1 MGMMNDHDH
10 APGDQTDSLRR
21 VQARHRAWVMV
32 ACWAVLACA
41 EQKTSEA
48 GIPPRAVADALH
60 AVMEADRTTYA
71 KQVVNRLQDEHH
83 VIKATEHWQD
93 EKTLPLPAQ
102 MFRMGSEEAGKKGAR
117 FSYSLLSLWPVN
129 KKNAAK
135 TPTEQRGLETV
146 AKNPKQPFYEDETL
160 GDRKF
165 LTAVYPDV
173 AVAPACV
180 NCHNE
185 HKDSP
190 RKDFKL
196 GDVLGAIVV
205 RVPLDGRMM

>member
-1 MGMMNDHDH
+1 MKRSDVGWNRSCLVIVFVTMLGCGNE
-10 APGDQTDSLRR
+10 PKG
-21 VQARHRAWVMV
+21 
-32 ACWAVLACA
+32 
-41 EQKTSEA
+41 EG

-71 KQVVNRLQDEHH
+71 KHVVNRLQDEQG

-102 MFRMGSEEAGKKGAR
+102 MFRMGSEATSKKGAR

-135 TPTEQRGLETV
+135 TDAERRGLDAV
-146 AKNPKQPFYEDETL
+146 AKNPKQNFYADETL

-165 LTAVYPDV
+165 VTAVYPDV
-173 AVAPACV
+173 AVAEACV
-180 NCHNE
+180 NCHNK

-190 RKDFKL
+190 RTDFKL
-196 GDVLGAIVV
+196 GDVIGGVVV
-205 RVPLDGRMM
+205 RVPVDGQMM